1 MKKQYR
7 KLALQYH
14 PDRNAGKEEEFV
26 PKFQAIQT
34 AHEILG
40 DELQKTKYDAD
51 RRRAGLYPNL
61 NASGGATGGP
71 APRGNPYQAAS
82 AYPPPPRRTQPG
94 TWQRPPQP
102 ASAQS
107 TGADRF
113 SSFPRGGAAPTAKR
127 ADPAAERQNAFRAWQ
142 NMNNAQDRQSQQS
155 RYTGQP
161 APETPPRRP
170 PPPPRPDTRF
180 PSDEKI
186 RAGFKHRDAP
196 PQNFSADKAEERQSA
211 WAAFQQAHSGKPGV
225 SRSNTTKT
233 PKKQGFDPNMP
244 GSDERPAPD
253 SAYVH
258 RHKSEDFGRPS
269 PVPPPP
275 PGPPPAS
282 QPTSP
287 MSPGINPQR
296 PHADPLR
303 PSKTR
308 EEDAPYA
315 EGDRKRTPYS
325 SFIGERTDF
334 SGSMRRSNSTRDT
347 TRLNSN
353 ANGSRARSTSPL
365 RRQTASAGNA
375 SNQQKPRFN
384 VGGSEGTSPESSDAD
399 MGTTPEPYESPFA
412 QPPKTSVPP
421 QDRPKKVP
429 SPPSKRYNGSND
441 PNSPA
446 PVDGTAPD
454 DTGMKQKSASNMYV
468 SSDSFKDIV
477 QPQHSLF
484 SRSQRAPP
492 VFGSPSTLGAKHAG
506 SSAPPLDTSA
516 PWSPKS
522 KMSASQQPDEMMAK
536 ASAVLEV
543 LADDDPQVANA
554 SPEEQI
560 AYVHFC
566 MQLIV
571 HEGDIPKSLDMDT
584 FKKLASFVR
593 SGEHCGH
600 DFAQHAILETLCAFP
615 SVGRKSDTID
625 QYANG
630 GTPAGR
636 FSFPTSPDLFS
647 PTAGTKSRS
656 EENINTKFSA
666 EGWSGTFS
674 GSGDYFAP
682 PTASTSR
689 RNSPTSRSQRP
700 TMRSATS
707 NYQQSP
713 PYANGAKTSSMPPP
727 PRPVP
732 LSTDSPDPQS
742 AGGEVKFSKEQW
754 EQTFKDGSWTWPPP
768 PPKPASGVSKA
779 GAKGKTPSRKGSK
792 NSARTATPTT
802 GTAANPQVVDEA
814 DDETVDLEKVK
825 SQSSTRSNHFAEPE
839 PMDIDNTPPAIQQT
853 AAGSQ
858 VRQPRQVSVPM
869 STWHAEQKLANGTAH
884 RRNISSSG
892 SANLP
897 VKTNLSDLAKVAP
910 FSAPS
915 SSGGLKDLNPLA
927 SSLPFQSQAAATL
940 PTHPLKPQTLQTPV
954 VPVPP
959 KPPTRLTKEQWHQFA
974 QNFALF
980 LRAWHSFNS
989 AMLAHFAAREQAAQ
1003 QRMQSGMG
1011 WLEAAGDGMQTGPTG
1026 YGSYLQAVKEDE
1038 RVREVWMLGCERHA
1052 HAAREFEEVR
1062 ERVRKLVVG
1071 GGLVDR

>member
-1 MKKQYR
+1 M
-7 KLALQYH
+7 
-14 PDRNAGKEEEFV
+14 

-40 DELQKTKYDAD
+40 DELQKNKYDAD

-113 SSFPRGGAAPTAKR
+113 SGFPRGGAAPTAKR

-155 RYTGQP
+155 RYTAQP

-170 PPPPRPDTRF
+170 APPPRPDTRF

-196 PQNFSADKAEERQSA
+196 PQNFTADKAEERQSA

-275 PGPPPAS
+275 PGPPPPS
-282 QPTSP
+282 QPASP
-287 MSPGINPQR
+287 ISPGTHPQR
-296 PHADPLR
+296 PMAEPLR
-303 PSKTR
+303 PFKTR
-308 EEDAPYA
+308 EDDAPYS
-315 EGDRKRTPYS
+315 EGNRKRTPYS

-334 SGSMRRSNSTRDT
+334 SGGMRRSNSTRDT
-347 TRLNSN
+347 TRLN
-353 ANGSRARSTSPL
+353 ADTNGSRARSTSPL
-365 RRQTASAGNA
+365 GRQTASAGNA
-375 SNQQKPRFN
+375 APQRNAPNQQKPTFSM
-384 VGGSEGTSPESSDAD
+384 GGSSGTSPESSDAD

-412 QPPKTSVPP
+412 HPPKTSVPP
-421 QDRPKKVP
+421 QHRPKKVP
-429 SPPSKRYNGSND
+429 SPPSKRFNGSAN
-441 PNSPA
+441 PTSPP
-446 PVDGTAPD
+446 PVDGTAAAD
-454 DTGMKQKSASNMYV
+454 AGMKQKSASNMYV
-468 SSDSFKDIV
+468 VSDPFTDFV
-477 QPQHSLF
+477 QPQQHLLF
-484 SRSQRAPP
+484 SRSQRTPP
-492 VFGSPSTLGAKHAG
+492 VFGTPSTIGVKFAKSPA
-506 SSAPPLDTSA
+506 SPLDIPAS
-516 PWSPKS
+516 WFPKS
-522 KMSASQQPDEMMAK
+522 KMSVPQQPDRLRAE
-536 ASAVLEV
+536 ASAALET
-543 LADDDPQVANA
+543 LALDDPLVADA
-554 SPEEQI
+554 TPEEQI
-560 AYVHFC
+560 AYIHFRV
-566 MQLIV
+566 LLV
-571 HEGDIPKSLDMDT
+571 SREGRIPRSLDMEA
-584 FKKLASFVR
+584 FKKLASTARF
-593 SGEHCGH
+593 GKHCGH
-600 DFAQHAILETLCAFP
+600 NFAQDAIQQILNAFP
-615 SVGRKSDTID
+615 SVGHTHTLEP
-625 QYANG
+625 QANG
-630 GTPAGR
+630 NPPAGR

-647 PTAGTKSRS
+647 PTAGAKSRS

-682 PTASTSR
+682 PTSSASR
-689 RNSPTSRSQRP
+689 RNSPSSKNQRP
-700 TMRSATS
+700 AMRSATS
-707 NYQQSP
+707 NYPQSP
-713 PYANGAKTSSMPPP
+713 TFTNGANAGSMPPP

-732 LSTDSPDPQS
+732 HTADGPDSQS

-779 GAKGKTPSRKGSK
+779 GTKSRGPSRKGSK
-792 NSARTATPTT
+792 NSARAGTPNV

-839 PMDIDNTPPAIQQT
+839 PMDIDNTPPAIQQ
-853 AAGSQ
+853 AQ
-858 VRQPRQVSVPM
+858 VKQPRQVSVPM
-869 STWHAEQKLANGTAH
+869 SAWHAEQKLANGTAH
-884 RRNISSSG
+884 RRNVSSSG

-959 KPPTRLTKEQWHQFA
+959 KPPTRLTKEQWHQYA

-980 LRAWHSFNS
+980 LRAFHAFNT
-989 AMLAHFAAREQAAQ
+989 AMLAHFQAREQAAQ
-1003 QRMQSGMG
+1003 QRMQTGMQ
-1011 WLEAAGDGMQTGPTG
+1011 WLEATGDPSLGGMSGGGVGGMLTGPSG

-1038 RVREVWMLGCERHA
+1038 RVREVWGLGCERHA
-1052 HAAREFEEVR
+1052 HAAREFEDVR